1 MVMIRCYRLN
11 GHEFEQTPEMV
22 KDRKAWFAA
31 GQGVAETDMTERLN
45 KGVLILPPPWTHR
58 ILLSPYLLTSQV
70 LTGNM
75 VTELKT
81 TFVTFPCS

>member
-1 MVMIRCYRLN
+1 MVMIRYHQLN
-11 GHEFEQTPEMV
+11 AHESEQTPKMV
-22 KDRKAWFAA
+22 KDREAWFAA
-31 GQGVAETDMTERLN
+31 GHGVTETDMTEQLN
-45 KGVLILPPPWTHR
+45 KGVLILPAPWTHR
-58 ILLSPYLLTSQV
+58 ILLSPYLLTSQA